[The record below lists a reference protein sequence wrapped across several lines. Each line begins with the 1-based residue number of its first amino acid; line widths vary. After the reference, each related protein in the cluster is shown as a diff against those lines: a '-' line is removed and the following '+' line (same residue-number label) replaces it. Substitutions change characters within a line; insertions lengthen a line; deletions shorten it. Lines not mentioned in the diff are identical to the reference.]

1 MQAISR
7 RYLLNKC
14 FKEKGLISF
23 CKGENICPQWS
34 KMLAKTTLS
43 KAETEEGE
51 SSGLVVRRRSQEV
64 RHLSSIPASP
74 KCLVPRIQKGAN
86 TPAVSGS
93 ALAVS
98 FREL

>member
-1 MQAISR
+1 MMNDEFLHALLKV
-7 RYLLNKC
+7 YLSD
-14 FKEKGLISF
+14 SF
-23 CKGENICPQWS
+23 FI
-34 KMLAKTTLS
+34 TTS
-43 KAETEEGE
+43 SCIRMKWGE

-86 TPAVSGS
+86 TQAVSGS

>member
-1 MQAISR
+1 MLNISVQDSYFVDEKKSGLFFGSQLIYDAISNQSSDS
-7 RYLLNKC
+7 LNLDGT
-14 FKEKGLISF
+14 FF
-23 CKGENICPQWS
+23 
-34 KMLAKTTLS
+34 
-43 KAETEEGE
+43 GE

-86 TPAVSGS
+86 TQAVSGS
-93 ALAVS
+93 AIAVS

>member
-1 MQAISR
+1 M
-7 RYLLNKC
+7 KC
-14 FKEKGLISF
+14 DTITEMFPGSWYDYRGLESEK
-23 CKGENICPQWS
+23 Q
-34 KMLAKTTLS
+34 
-43 KAETEEGE
+43 GE

-86 TPAVSGS
+86 TQAVSGS